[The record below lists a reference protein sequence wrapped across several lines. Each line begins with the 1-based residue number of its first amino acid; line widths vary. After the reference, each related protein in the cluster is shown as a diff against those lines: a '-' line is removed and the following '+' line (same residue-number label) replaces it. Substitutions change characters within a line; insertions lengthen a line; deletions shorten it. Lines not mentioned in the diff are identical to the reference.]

1 MSKEHRFV
9 FDCSFW
15 IHVFVLSTMCQVK
28 QMRQFDS
35 YPHEHARTHTHCLYH
50 VMCWVFL
57 LMLNRLFS
65 TSPQAKFQNF
75 DCKIWNFFRQKIF
88 LPQKCIGK
96 LKITLITKCFNKKSV
111 SFGQDSIEYMRMINT
126 FYQKYWT

>member
-1 MSKEHRFV
+1 
-9 FDCSFW
+9 
-15 IHVFVLSTMCQVK
+15 
-28 QMRQFDS
+28 MRQFDS
-35 YPHEHARTHTHCLYH
+35 YPHEHTRTHTHCISDTMSC
-50 VMCWVFL
+50 VESVFL
-57 LMLNRLFS
+57 LMLNRSFS

-126 FYQKYWT
+126 FYQKY